1 MTLMSRMKLTKEIV
15 KAARGLAG
23 FSAGQLAE
31 SAEVAIDTIKSFES
45 GRNKSLSAD
54 NQEKVQKAFE
64 RVGIQFLEDGSV
76 AAGPGVAL
84 RETNAN

>member
-1 MTLMSRMKLTKEIV
+1 MTLMSRMKLNKEIV

-23 FSAGQLAE
+23 MSAAQLSE
-31 SAEVAIDTIKSFES
+31 KSDVPIDTIKSFES

-54 NQEKVQKAFE
+54 NQDKVQKAFE
-64 RVGIQFLEDGSV
+64 KAHIQFLEDGSV

-84 RETNAN
+84 KLGD